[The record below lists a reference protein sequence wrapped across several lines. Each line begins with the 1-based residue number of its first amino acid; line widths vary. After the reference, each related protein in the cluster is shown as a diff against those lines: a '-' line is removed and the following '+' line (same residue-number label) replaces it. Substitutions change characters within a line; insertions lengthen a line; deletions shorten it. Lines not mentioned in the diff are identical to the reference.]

1 MATYKV
7 ISLSVG
13 GLNNKI
19 YRFGE
24 EVTEKAFGEKR
35 IPYLITG
42 GYIVEVE
49 AEAEA
54 EVEAETKPKKK

>member
-19 YRFGE
+19 YKAGE
-24 EVTEKAFGEKR
+24 EVNENAFGAKR
-35 IPYLITG
+35 IQYLIDG
-42 GYIVEVE
+42 GYIEVL
-49 AEAEA
+49 AEA
-54 EVEAETKPKKK
+54 EVEVEAKPKKK

>member
-35 IPYLITG
+35 IQYLIDG
-42 GYIVEVE
+42 KYIELLEEIETEVE
-49 AEAEA
+49 I
-54 EVEAETKPKKK
+54 KPKKK